1 MEDYDDR
8 IEHTNYDSMKVSG
21 NHEEVLKSM
30 RHHEGICSEQREFA
44 ASIITMVVRKHDEI
58 PDSWKVS
65 TDNDGSVSVASP
77 VFSATY
83 DMRNALVYLDIDGS
97 KTSMGRNK
105 VASKIDNALLSHSI
119 LENDDIMADI
129 RRMQGR

>member
-1 MEDYDDR
+1 MEDHDDY
-8 IEHTNYDSMKVSG
+8 IEHTNHDSTMVSG

-30 RHHEGICSEQREFA
+30 RKHEGICGEQREFA

-83 DMRNALVYLDIDGS
+83 DMRNVLVYLDIDGS
-97 KTSMGRNK
+97 KTSIGRNK
-105 VASKIDNALLSHSI
+105 VANKIDNALLSHSI